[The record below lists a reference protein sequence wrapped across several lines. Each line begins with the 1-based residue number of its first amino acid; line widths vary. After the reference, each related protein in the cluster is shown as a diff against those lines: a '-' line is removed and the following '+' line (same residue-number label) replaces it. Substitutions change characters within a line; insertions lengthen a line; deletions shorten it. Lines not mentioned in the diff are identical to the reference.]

1 LALDHSAAGNTAQGL
16 LQRSNQDGKHAKSGL
31 VANPK
36 ETARICLGSTR
47 GPGPCSHET
56 DVARRVLVAELNI
69 IRC

>member
-36 ETARICLGSTR
+36 ETARIWFGST
-47 GPGPCSHET
+47 P
-56 DVARRVLVAELNI
+56 ARTKLMWRAGS
-69 IRC
+69 